1 MAKGESMSNDFKRE
15 LTEALHEL
23 LCTIWPDRRNDGIEN
38 TIELM
43 RDRCQGFELEQ
54 VFELGLFEFENN
66 KLWRFQEIVAVR
78 NFVEATGTRIYGE
91 TITIENALWASFSRH
106 PVFIHGFTPEIR
118 CELSMYLES
127 IAHNVPIEA
136 VLLAL
141 AAGSVSNWYDHLYDD
156 GIDFPTAVYVI
167 ITALV
172 YHTFAQ
178 CD

>member
-1 MAKGESMSNDFKRE
+1 MSNQFSVK

-23 LCTIWPDRRNDGIEN
+23 LCTIWPDRRNDGIEH
-38 TIELM
+38 TIERM
-43 RDRCQGFELEQ
+43 RDRCQGLELEQ
-54 VFELGLFEFENN
+54 VFEHGLFEFENN
-66 KLWRFQEIVAVR
+66 KLWRFQEILAVR
-78 NFVEATGTRIYGE
+78 KFVEATGTRIYGE

-141 AAGSVSNWYDHLYDD
+141 AAECTNRVSELYDYLYDD
-156 GIDFPTAVYVI
+156 GIDFPTAVYLI

-172 YHTFAQ
+172 YHTFAH
-178 CD
+178 CE